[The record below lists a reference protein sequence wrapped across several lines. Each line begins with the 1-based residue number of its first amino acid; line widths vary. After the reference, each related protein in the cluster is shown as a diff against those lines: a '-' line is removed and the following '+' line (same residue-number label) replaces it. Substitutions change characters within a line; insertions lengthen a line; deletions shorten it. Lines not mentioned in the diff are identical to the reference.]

1 MKANRLEAISR
12 SWKFRLC
19 PVKPSGAR
27 NRQAPDSR
35 AAGFHRYERTMLR
48 FHQNLAECRDYM
60 SSEMLLADIALADLY
75 DAWSVTVSDCE
86 DGAKI
91 EIKRDQH

>member
-1 MKANRLEAISR
+1 
-12 SWKFRLC
+12 
-19 PVKPSGAR
+19 
-27 NRQAPDSR
+27 
-35 AAGFHRYERTMLR
+35 MLR